1 MGCCTTGIHLIAW
14 LFFSLLADL
23 TGLHLLILFFLAG
36 LRLLVFHLQEFCN
49 EEPFVIYLLKI
60 SLKCI
65 LALILLTLQRKC
77 LEKSAAEWL
86 GVKYVW

>member
-1 MGCCTTGIHLIAW
+1 MLYYRNTFNRLAF
-14 LFFSLLADL
+14 LFSLSRFDWA
-23 TGLHLLILFFLAG
+23 TFSHSLLSCRVKVAF
-36 LRLLVFHLQEFCN
+36 FHLQEFCN